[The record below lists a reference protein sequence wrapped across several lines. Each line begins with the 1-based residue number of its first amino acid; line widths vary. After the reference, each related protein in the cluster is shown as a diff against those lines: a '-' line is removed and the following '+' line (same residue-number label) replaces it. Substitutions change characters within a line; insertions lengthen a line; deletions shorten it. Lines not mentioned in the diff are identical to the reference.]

1 MRTRTGSIV
10 ASLIGALALML
21 GAAACS
27 GGGDKADGFVGT
39 WEVIA
44 LEGEDGATEEEVAE
58 LKEMG
63 LTITV
68 TFAED
73 GEVIFDAA
81 GEAQTGTW
89 EKKGSNSAEVTID
102 GETVKANISQ
112 GKMRMGK
119 DGQIMVL
126 VRQDP
131 TSQPTAEPAED
142 DDAEEGLV
150 EDEVVE
156 EVVVPDMVVVEPG
169 VPFGDSVLEVTVGE
183 PVLDWS
189 DSPSYPI
196 TVKNLSDQAV
206 TVTFDYG
213 SFSVGGKM
221 VDPLFYEAIQ
231 PGKYVESEVWFS
243 TDEVPDLAALV
254 DVEGV
259 LSASNDDYDIVSEI
273 PMKLPNG

>member
-206 TVTFDYG
+206 TVTFDY
-213 SFSVGGKM
+213 
-221 VDPLFYEAIQ
+221 EAIQ